1 MTFIRK
7 KQIEKAVVAVE
18 SSYTARTLWQ
28 EVRLRFERNKSA
40 MVGMYILLA
49 LILTSIV
56 TLMIDLVTNNSFY
69 ESMVIQQNLSQKLL
83 SPCLEHIFGCDEY
96 GRDIL
101 LRMLWGTR
109 YSLSL
114 GLASILFASLVG
126 GFLGAISG
134 YYGGILDNTIMRVM
148 DILLAIP
155 YMLLAIAVASALGSS
170 LFNLALSIGIPEIP
184 GFARIMR
191 ASVMTIK
198 DKDFVEAARASG
210 ASKLRILIRYI
221 IPNCFAPVIVQFSL
235 SVANSILNIA
245 GLSYIGLGI
254 APPIPEWGAMLNSAR
269 DYIRDAWHIT
279 IIPGLGIMTAV
290 LSLNLFGDGIR
301 DAFDPNMKR

>member
-1 MTFIRK
+1 MTLIRR
-7 KQIEKAVVAVE
+7 KQIEETVASIE
-18 SSYTARTLWQ
+18 NGYTARTLWQ
-28 EVRLRFERNKSA
+28 EVKLRFVRNKSA
-40 MVGMYILLA
+40 MAGMCILIILIAVSVG
-49 LILTSIV
+49 TIV
-56 TLMIDLVTNNSFY
+56 IDLVTGNAFY
-69 ESMVIQQNLSQKLL
+69 EAAVVQQNLPQKLL
-83 SPCLEHIFGCDEY
+83 PPCLEHLLGCDEY

-109 YSLSL
+109 YSLFL
-114 GLASILFASLVG
+114 GLASILFACLVG
-126 GFLGAISG
+126 GFWGAISG
-134 YYGGILDNTIMRVM
+134 YYGGMLDNVIMRVM

-191 ASVMTIK
+191 ASVMTVK

-210 ASKLRILIRYI
+210 ASRPRILMKYI

-254 APPIPEWGAMLNSAR
+254 APPVPEWGAMLNSAR

>member
-1 MTFIRK
+1 
-7 KQIEKAVVAVE
+7 
-18 SSYTARTLWQ
+18 
-28 EVRLRFERNKSA
+28 
-40 MVGMYILLA
+40 
-49 LILTSIV
+49 
-56 TLMIDLVTNNSFY
+56 
-69 ESMVIQQNLSQKLL
+69 
-83 SPCLEHIFGCDEY
+83 
-96 GRDIL
+96 
-101 LRMLWGTR
+101 
-109 YSLSL
+109 
-114 GLASILFASLVG
+114 
-126 GFLGAISG
+126 
-134 YYGGILDNTIMRVM
+134 MRVM
-148 DILLAIP
+148 DVLLAIP

-191 ASVMTIK
+191 ASVMTVK

-210 ASKLRILIRYI
+210 ASRPRILLKYI
-221 IPNCFAPVIVQFSL
+221 IPNCFAPVVVQFSL

>member
-1 MTFIRK
+1 MTFIRR
-7 KQIEKAVVAVE
+7 KQIEEAVASIE
-18 SSYTARTLWQ
+18 NGYAPRTLWQ
-28 EVRLRFERNKSA
+28 EVKMRFVRNKSA
-40 MVGMYILLA
+40 MVGMCILVV
-49 LILTSIV
+49 LIAISAATLVIDFV
-56 TLMIDLVTNNSFY
+56 TGNAFY
-69 ESMVIQQNLSQKLL
+69 NAMVVQQNLPQKLL
-83 SPCLEHIFGCDEY
+83 APCWEHLFGCDEY

-126 GFLGAISG
+126 GFWGAISG
-134 YYGGILDNTIMRVM
+134 YYGGMLDNVIMRVM

-170 LFNLALSIGIPEIP
+170 LLNLALSIGIPEIP

-191 ASVMTIK
+191 ASVMTVK

-210 ASKLRILIRYI
+210 ASRPRILLKYV

-290 LSLNLFGDGIR
+290 LALNLFGDGIR

>member
-1 MTFIRK
+1 MTLIRK
-7 KQIEKAVVAVE
+7 KQIEETLAVVE
-18 SSYTARTLWQ
+18 SGYKARSLWQ
-28 EVRLRFERNKSA
+28 EVRMRFVRNKSA
-40 MVGMYILLA
+40 MLGMCILA
-49 LILTSIV
+49 VLIAISIATLLIDAV
-56 TLMIDLVTNNSFY
+56 THNAFY
-69 ESMVIQQNLSQKLL
+69 ESMVVQQDLSKKLL
-83 SPCLEHIFGCDEY
+83 PPCLEHVFGCDEY

-114 GLASILFASLVG
+114 GLASILFACLVG
-126 GFLGAISG
+126 GFWGAIAG
-134 YYGGILDNTIMRVM
+134 YYGGLLDNAIMRVM
-148 DILLAIP
+148 DVLLAFQ
-155 YMLLAIAVASALGSS
+155 YMLLAIAVASARGASV
-170 LFNLALSIGIPEIP
+170 FKLALSIGIPEIP

-191 ASVMTIK
+191 ASVMTVK

-210 ASKLRILIRYI
+210 ASRPRILLKYI
-221 IPNCFAPVIVQFSL
+221 IPNCFAPVVVQFSL